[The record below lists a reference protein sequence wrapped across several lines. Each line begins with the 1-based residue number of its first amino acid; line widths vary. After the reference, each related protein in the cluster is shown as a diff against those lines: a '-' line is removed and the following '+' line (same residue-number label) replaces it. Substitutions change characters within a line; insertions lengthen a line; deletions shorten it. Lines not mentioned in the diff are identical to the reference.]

1 MDLNLKGKVA
11 LITGAGS
18 QTGMGKAI
26 ALTLAKEGCEVVI
39 TDIDQEGL
47 NKTAAE
53 IKAAGSKV
61 LAIKTNITKK
71 TEVEDMIAK
80 ALKQLKV
87 IDILINAAGAGTPDK
102 PFMAKS
108 EEEWDM
114 DINLNLKGA
123 MYCIKATLPQML
135 ARKSGK
141 IVNISSVA
149 SKLCSP
155 TASTYAAAKTGLIGF
170 TRALAGEVAKAG
182 VNVNAVSPGLT
193 LTNFFKGG
201 DPEKLKFFISM
212 IPTGKANTAQDVANM
227 VVFLASD
234 VSANITG
241 QNFSV
246 DGGLTMN

>member
-11 LITGAGS
+11 LVTGAGS
-18 QTGMGKAI
+18 QIGMGKAI
-26 ALTLAKEGCEVVI
+26 AMTLAREGCSIIV
-39 TDIDQEGL
+39 TDIDQEGIE
-47 NKTAAE
+47 KTAAE
-53 IKAAGSKV
+53 IKAVGSKV
-61 LAIKTNITKK
+61 IAIKGNITKK
-71 TEVEDMIAK
+71 AEVEEMVSK
-80 ALKQLKV
+80 ALKQFKA

-102 PFMAKS
+102 PFLEKS
-108 EEEWDM
+108 EEEWDL
-114 DINLNLKGA
+114 DINLNLKGM
-123 MYCIKATLPQML
+123 MYCIKAVLPQML

-149 SKLCSP
+149 SKLSSP
-155 TASTYAAAKTGLIGF
+155 TASTYAAAKTGVIGF
-170 TRALAGEVAKAG
+170 TRSLANEVARLG

-193 LTNFFKGG
+193 LTNFFKDA
-201 DPEKLKFFISM
+201 DPEKLKFFLTM
-212 IPTGKANTAQDVANM
+212 IPTGKANTAQDIANM